1 MINQEIVRSS
11 EKDLKKIAICH
22 TKAFP
27 KSLATALGRNYVQ
40 HMLSW
45 YLSSGKTFMFH
56 LESDTGICL
65 GYLGGMVTDGS
76 LGTGSSSGM
85 AQYSF
90 RAAIIAIML
99 RPWVFFH
106 PEVRGKWP
114 LLWKNI
120 LMKFRLKPMVHFN
133 AEQKQKMVLA
143 PKAGLV
149 VIGVDPVFQG
159 HGFGSI
165 LLKEFERFALQEY
178 GVRIL
183 QLSVLANNHKAIKAY
198 KRNGWYVINTGPKTL
213 SMEKIL

>member
-1 MINQEIVRSS
+1 MEIKIVRST

-22 TKAFP
+22 VKAFP
-27 KSLATALGRNYVQ
+27 ASLATALGRTYTQ

-45 YLSSGKTFMFH
+45 YLSSDKTFLFH
-56 LESDTGICL
+56 LQSDKGSCL
-65 GYLGGMVTDGS
+65 GYCGGMISDGS
-76 LGTGSSSGM
+76 LETGSSSGM

-90 RAAIIAIML
+90 RAAMRALMF

-106 PEVRGKWP
+106 AEVRGKWP

-120 LMKFRLKPMVHFN
+120 LMKFRLKPRVHFN

-149 VIGVDPVFQG
+149 VIGVDPMLQG
-159 HGFGSI
+159 RGIGSM
-165 LLKEFERFALQEY
+165 LLKEFERIAIQEY
-178 GVRIL
+178 GVKIL

-198 KRNGWYVINTGPKTL
+198 KRNGYYVINSSPKTL
-213 SMEKIL
+213 SMEKILE